1 MSNNMFSNAITN
13 NTNIPVLAGA
23 MNAAM
28 LRARVTANN
37 IANVNTPG
45 YERVDVSF
53 EEQLRNALDKTRL
66 QGTRTDGG
74 HVPIGRLNLEEV
86 GPTAYKPYDPT
97 QPSGVNNVD
106 IDTEMAKLAETQ
118 IMFKYM
124 NAYAQGVF
132 NKLNAAIQA
141 RPIQQ

>member
-1 MSNNMFSNAITN
+1 MLSESILNKTN
-13 NTNIPVLAGA
+13 LPVVTSA

-45 YERVDVSF
+45 FTRVDVKF
-53 EEQLRNALDKTRL
+53 EDELRRALDRTRL
-66 QGTRTDGG
+66 QGARTDGG
-74 HVPIGRLNLEEV
+74 HMKMGRLDLSDV
-86 GPTAYKPYDPT
+86 GPAAYRPYDPT

-118 IMFKYM
+118 IIFNYLQKFH
-124 NAYAQGVF
+124 QGTF
-132 NKLNAAIQA
+132 NKLNSAVQGRAIQ
-141 RPIQQ
+141 

>member
-1 MSNNMFSNAITN
+1 MLSESVLNKTN
-13 NTNIPVLAGA
+13 LPVVTSA

-45 YERVDVSF
+45 FTRVDVKF
-53 EEQLRNALDKTRL
+53 EDELRRALDSTRL
-66 QGTRTDGG
+66 QGARTDGG
-74 HVPIGRLNLEEV
+74 HMKMGRLDLSDV
-86 GPTAYKPYDPT
+86 GPTAYRPYDPT

-118 IMFKYM
+118 IIFNYLHKFH
-124 NAYAQGVF
+124 QGTF
-132 NKLNAAIQA
+132 NKLNSAIQGRA
-141 RPIQQ
+141 IQ

>member
-1 MSNNMFSNAITN
+1 MNMFSSAIVN
-13 NTNIPVLAGA
+13 KTNIPVLAAG

-28 LRARVTANN
+28 LRARVNANN
-37 IANVNTPG
+37 VANVTTPG
-45 YERVDVSF
+45 YARVDVSF
-53 EEQLRNALDKTRL
+53 EDELRQALDRTRL
-66 QGTRTDGG
+66 QGTRTNGG
-74 HVPIGRLNLEEV
+74 HLQIGRLNLDEV
-86 GPTAYKPYDPT
+86 SPKAYKPYDPT

-106 IDTEMAKLAETQ
+106 IDTEMAKLSEAQ

-124 NAYAQGVF
+124 DKFNQGVF